1 MFNNGKASTEQAE
14 HYQRDDTMLARQFK
28 WLGILLRRADIVS
41 PEVKR
46 RVQERLDM
54 WDNLIEQ
61 DPWVQKKK
69 AEAEAEGEAKGL
81 AKGLAKG
88 EVKGEVK
95 GLQNAVVRIVK
106 GRFPSLS
113 ELAQQKIV
121 QVNEA
126 SVLYYLVEQLST
138 APDETVVRWLLRPS
152 AA

>member
-1 MFNNGKASTEQAE
+1 
-14 HYQRDDTMLARQFK
+14 
-28 WLGILLRRADIVS
+28 
-41 PEVKR
+41 
-46 RVQERLDM
+46 M